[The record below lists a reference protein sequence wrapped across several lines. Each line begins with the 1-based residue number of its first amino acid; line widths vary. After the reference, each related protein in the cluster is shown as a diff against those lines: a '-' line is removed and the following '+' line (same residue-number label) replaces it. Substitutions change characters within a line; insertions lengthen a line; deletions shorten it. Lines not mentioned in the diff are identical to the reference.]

1 MLCKRDNSKQLHNS
15 EIKFPLA
22 DQEAEDHVQ
31 GLKFLT
37 DLFHVLFIKI
47 MGRWQELD
55 TVPSS
60 HLFNSIPSM
69 DTGEILNTSRATLSS
84 NSNINL

>member
-1 MLCKRDNSKQLHNS
+1 MSPCTMLCKRDNSKQLHNS

-37 DLFHVLFIKI
+37 DLDFVKFLEQIS
-47 MGRWQELD
+47 L
-55 TVPSS
+55 
-60 HLFNSIPSM
+60 
-69 DTGEILNTSRATLSS
+69 
-84 NSNINL
+84 